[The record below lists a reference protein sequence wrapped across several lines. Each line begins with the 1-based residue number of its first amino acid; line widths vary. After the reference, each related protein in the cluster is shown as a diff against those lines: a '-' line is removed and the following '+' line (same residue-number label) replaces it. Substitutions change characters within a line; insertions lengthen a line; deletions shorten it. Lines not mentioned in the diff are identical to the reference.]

1 MRRRR
6 RKSVQPGVS
15 LFPFLA
21 VLICT
26 LGVLIVL
33 LVLAVKS
40 ASISKAQQES
50 AVAQEEAELAAKE
63 QATKQQRKAII
74 EHLQD
79 EIDRHIVEAE
89 SYESVRPDAQREV
102 AAAREYRGHLEKE
115 ILELDEQAKQLVA
128 EMKLLDTDRDSL
140 PEEIDDSAVEALRQ
154 QISDAQDRLATKR
167 ESVVTIEEKKYSIV
181 PYHGSGGTKRIPIFI
196 ECVDQGLVLQPWNI
210 PLKHNDF
217 YHPVGAGNPVDAALL
232 AVRNY
237 YLKYD
242 LAKDD
247 QRPYPLLV
255 IRPDGAQSYGL
266 ARRSLISWDDEFGYE
281 LVSAEKDLDYGTV
294 DPQLESEIRTAIDKA
309 KLAQAALKHR
319 QSALALARGGASGGE
334 GRGSGGLRAS
344 SQHGG
349 FVREG
354 GGSSQQAYQSGGG
367 TGQQQNQQVAYQGAE
382 GGQAN
387 SRIQSSAEPG
397 SASTANGT
405 SGDGNR
411 DAKGNQESSGAQAN
425 GSSRPTQGSL
435 ANSRGANWALP
446 TQTNGATG
454 YVRPVSMSCSADSVT
469 LKNTAGKLVTIEIGQ
484 QPTQAIDR
492 MVNIIWQRIDA
503 WGIAGANAYW
513 KPNLAVTVER
523 GGDQQFERIK
533 AMLDGSGLGVEEVGQ

>member
-167 ESVVTIEEKKYSIV
+167 ESVVTI
-181 PYHGSGGTKRIPIFI
+181 
-196 ECVDQGLVLQPWNI
+196 L
-210 PLKHNDF
+210 
-217 YHPVGAGNPVDAALL
+217 
-232 AVRNY
+232 
-237 YLKYD
+237 
-242 LAKDD
+242 
-247 QRPYPLLV
+247 
-255 IRPDGAQSYGL
+255 
-266 ARRSLISWDDEFGYE
+266 SLIH
-281 LVSAEKDLDYGTV
+281 
-294 DPQLESEIRTAIDKA
+294 I
-309 KLAQAALKHR
+309 
-319 QSALALARGGASGGE
+319 
-334 GRGSGGLRAS
+334 
-344 SQHGG
+344 
-349 FVREG
+349 
-354 GGSSQQAYQSGGG
+354 
-367 TGQQQNQQVAYQGAE
+367 
-382 GGQAN
+382 
-387 SRIQSSAEPG
+387 
-397 SASTANGT
+397 
-405 SGDGNR
+405 
-411 DAKGNQESSGAQAN
+411 
-425 GSSRPTQGSL
+425 
-435 ANSRGANWALP
+435 
-446 TQTNGATG
+446 
-454 YVRPVSMSCSADSVT
+454 
-469 LKNTAGKLVTIEIGQ
+469 
-484 QPTQAIDR
+484 
-492 MVNIIWQRIDA
+492 
-503 WGIAGANAYW
+503 
-513 KPNLAVTVER
+513 
-523 GGDQQFERIK
+523 
-533 AMLDGSGLGVEEVGQ
+533 